1 MTLKHANI
9 LIPKK
14 KLIQQ
19 TGEVYNCRTDTKY
32 QNHFNKNIE
41 IRLKE
46 RKLLDKEVGD
56 ISIIWS

>member
-46 RKLLDKEVGD
+46 RKLLDKEV
-56 ISIIWS
+56 